1 MLEVFK
7 QLTGLVI
14 SLMELAMVTLPFWL
28 IPVII
33 YFVRKKQYEKSSYYD
48 ITKKPYSAM
57 KRNKGFYGEYLT
69 YKYLSSLEGDKRFLF
84 NCYVPKEDGTTS
96 LVLWGT
102 HSGGDNHRTIM
113 LRHILIC
120 LVDYRFCA

>member
-33 YFVRKKQYEKSSYYD
+33 YFVRKKQYEKSMKNLA
-48 ITKKPYSAM
+48 ITILQ
-57 KRNKGFYGEYLT
+57 RNL
-69 YKYLSSLEGDKRFLF
+69 
-84 NCYVPKEDGTTS
+84 
-96 LVLWGT
+96 
-102 HSGGDNHRTIM
+102 
-113 LRHILIC
+113 IL
-120 LVDYRFCA
+120 L